1 MDLGSSMSEEGPGV
15 TSHPVRQ
22 PVGRTGQQTLFLGGP
37 GRGGGKGRELMSCW
51 LIGYQGNQQR
61 GTPLPTPM
69 ISVVESSDLKL
80 EQSQAGAQGKYVG
93 RSHR

>member
-1 MDLGSSMSEEGPGV
+1 MDRGSSMSEEGPGV

-22 PVGRTGQQTLFLGGP
+22 PVDWTGQQSMFLVGLGL
-37 GRGGGKGRELMSCW
+37 GGKGRELMSGW

-69 ISVVESSDLKL
+69 ISVMESSDLKL
-80 EQSQAGAQGKYVG
+80 EQSQAGAQSKYVG